1 MKILIAVDGSA
12 YTRRMLDYLGS
23 HPEFLAEHHDFTVL
37 HAVAAVP
44 ARAASSVAKELLTS
58 YYDEEAE
65 RVFKPVRSFFKKQ
78 RLDAT
83 FVAKVGHAAEVIGKL
98 AQQGGFDL
106 VVMGSRGH
114 GTIGSLLMGSVA
126 VKVLGHCETPVMLV
140 R

>member
-1 MKILIAVDGSA
+1 MKILIAVDGSS

-23 HPEFLAEHHDFTVL
+23 HPEFLGEHQEVVVL

-44 ARAASSVAKELLTS
+44 ARAAASVAKELLDS

-78 RLDAT
+78 SLSPE
-83 FVAKVGHAAEVIGKL
+83 FVSKVGHAAEVIGKV
-98 AQQGGFDL
+98 AKQGKFDL

-114 GTIGSLLMGSVA
+114 GTLGSLLMGSVG